1 MIPLPGFFQ
10 FNFSLFQSQ
19 GSPLATI
26 QKSWLIGTFFLLNNL
41 QGLSC
46 EYVRTTKACVFIF
59 VFIVFVWY
67 INVLEII

>member
-19 GSPLATI
+19 GFPLATI
-26 QKSWLIGTFFLLNNL
+26 QKSSLIGGFFLLNNL

-46 EYVRTTKACVFIF
+46 EYIKATKVCVFTF
-59 VFIVFVWY
+59 GFIVFVWN